1 MRQTSRVD
9 TAWRVVQ
16 NRNLETARFDVSLS
30 YRAPTVVKLM
40 RPIEPFVAVLVLNWN
55 RHAELV
61 ECIRSLQ
68 VNDYRR
74 MRIYVVDNGSREE
87 SIDYIRRSLTN
98 VTIIENRRNL
108 GFCGGFNTGISRA
121 LQDGADIV
129 GVLNSDILVAQDFVT
144 EVVQGFES
152 DDIGAVSPKE
162 YDFVRRE
169 VIRFAGGTL
178 NPAIAR
184 LRGYGRVDNARFSQ
198 PQDTG
203 LLCGPAMIIRA
214 DVLRSVGLFDE
225 KLFIINEDRDL
236 ALRIR
241 RAGFRIRFVPSARLW
256 HKRHGGSDQQRSPI
270 SAYFGVRNYW
280 IVAMKYGNTLQ
291 RVMAFCMLVC
301 YWVPTTL
308 YCGLSSHNRRY
319 FTGLKWALLWHLD
332 RELVPQDEEAV
343 EILLNLA

>member
-1 MRQTSRVD
+1 MAIAPFNVLPAQPQCCASERGELMRQT
-9 TAWRVVQ
+9 
-16 NRNLETARFDVSLS
+16 
-30 YRAPTVVKLM
+30 
-40 RPIEPFVAVLVLNWN
+40 EPVVAVLVLNWN
-55 RHAELV
+55 RHQELV
-61 ECIRSLQ
+61 ECVRSLQ
-68 VNDYRR
+68 ANDYPR
-74 MRIYVVDNGSREE
+74 MRIYVIDNGSRQE

-98 VTIIENRRNL
+98 ATIIENQRNL
-108 GFCGGFNTGISRA
+108 GFCGGFNTGIRRA

-129 GVLNSDILVAQDFVT
+129 GVLNSDVLVAPDFVKA
-144 EVVQGFES
+144 VVRGFET

-184 LRGYGRVDNARFSQ
+184 LRGYGHVDNERFSQ

-214 DVLRSVGLFDE
+214 DVFRSVGLFDE
-225 KLFIINEDRDL
+225 RLFIINEDRDL

-256 HKRHGGSDQQRSPI
+256 HKGHGGSDQRRSPI

-280 IVAMKYGNTLQ
+280 IVAAKYGNVIERTAA
-291 RVMAFCMLVC
+291 VAMIIF
-301 YWVPTTL
+301 YWIPTTV
-308 YCGLSSHNRRY
+308 YCAIATHNRRY
-319 FTGLKWALLWHLD
+319 LTGLKWALLWHANHALAPPD
-332 RELVPQDEEAV
+332 VNAV
-343 EILLNLA
+343 EFLLRQGSR